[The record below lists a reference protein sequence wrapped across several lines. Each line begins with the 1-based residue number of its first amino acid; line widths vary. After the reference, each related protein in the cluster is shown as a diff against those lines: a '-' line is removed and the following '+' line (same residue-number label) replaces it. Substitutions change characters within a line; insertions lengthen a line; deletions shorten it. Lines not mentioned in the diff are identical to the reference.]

1 MARNTKITVITL
13 CVLAAAICILVLLSR
28 SQILAGKKAQE
39 EGTLTFT
46 QDGAAVVA
54 LSAEAIRALPSETF
68 EATIRSSGERPTPA
82 EYTGVEIHD
91 LLDLAGVRIRGDGAL
106 LFKGA
111 DLYLTKVEAGELSE
125 YGNIYIVYERD
136 GEIMKNRAQGGE
148 GPYQVIVRSDYYSLR
163 WCKYLSVV
171 EIT

>member
-1 MARNTKITVITL
+1 MSRSAKMTVITL
-13 CVLAAAICILVLLSR
+13 CALAAAVCVLLFISR
-28 SQILAGKKAQE
+28 SQLLAGKRAQE

-46 QDGAAVVA
+46 REGSDIIT
-54 LSAEAIRALPSETF
+54 LNRDDIRALPSETF
-68 EATIRSSGERPTPA
+68 EATIRSSGERPVPA

-91 LLDLAGVRIRGDGAL
+91 LLSLAGVTVSEDGAL

-125 YGNIYIVYERD
+125 YGNIYIVYKRD

-148 GPYQVIVRSDYYSLR
+148 GPYQVIVRNDYYSLR
-163 WCKYLSVV
+163 WCKYLSEV